1 MNNEDNNP
9 ILGFRSFEMIHRY
22 DHKIFSQKLDF
33 SIICTLNTSILHL
46 SVQALL
52 NILLYKNHTMVK
64 PSQIGY
70 KVPLEHTATL
80 RCCMSALQLQL
91 LDQKIGEPGL
101 LLQYHGSG
109 ILFDAPFILFDRN
122 IKTST
127 LHGLT
132 HLLLTHRHRD
142 HYGGI
147 DRLFFEVSPFPFV
160 MGNPGTLHSVQTRL
174 HSYDINLIEPD
185 TIHGQDVSIH
195 DERVIIDH
203 KGFQIEAIAL
213 THGNISSIAFAFQE
227 NSMCKRDKE
236 KLKRSPYSSGAW
248 VRQAKHAIEAGTN
261 PSHIN
266 IEGISIPFSA
276 IAPLFFIQK
285 GTRVVYASDFDMST
299 NNIQKLISF
308 TKEADHF
315 YCEAAYLNEDVQ
327 LAKQNH
333 HQTVGSAA
341 QIALDAQVHTLH
353 LFHHSRR
360 YQRQE
365 SSQALFLQQAQAIF
379 PNTK

>member
-1 MNNEDNNP
+1 M
-9 ILGFRSFEMIHRY
+9 M
-22 DHKIFSQKLDF
+22 Q
-33 SIICTLNTSILHL
+33 
-46 SVQALL
+46 
-52 NILLYKNHTMVK
+52 
-64 PSQIGY
+64 PSQMGY

-101 LLQYHGSG
+101 LLQYHGSV
-109 ILFDAPFILFDRN
+109 ILFDAPFLLFDRN

-127 LHGLT
+127 LHSLT

-160 MGNPGTLHSVQTRL
+160 MGNPGTLHSVQTRF

-185 TIHGQDVSIH
+185 TIHGQDISMN
-195 DERVIIDH
+195 DDTVIVPH
-203 KGFQIEAIAL
+203 KRFQLEAIAL

-227 NSMCKRDKE
+227 KSMCKLDKE
-236 KLKRSPYSSGAW
+236 KLEKSPFSSGAW
-248 VRQAKHAIEAGTN
+248 VREAKREIEAGN
-261 PSHIN
+261 KPSHLN
-266 IEGISIPFSA
+266 IDGAPILFSD
-276 IAPLFFIQK
+276 IEPLFFIQK
-285 GTRVVYASDFDMST
+285 GIRVVYASDFDMSR
-299 NNIQKLISF
+299 NNHQKLVDF

-341 QIALDAQVHTLH
+341 QIALEARVHTLH

-365 SSQALFLQQAQAIF
+365 SAEGLFLEQAHTVF